1 MNTTTLLDVNIE
13 IERATRWLDEL
24 IDHGTGPV
32 DAGVVPVVEGLIRQ
46 LEASAVRE
54 SLARALVAERGL
66 QLADTGELWRVV
78 QGDALA
84 LLRQI
89 PDESID
95 GVFTDPPYSSGG
107 QFRGDRNAQSS
118 DKYQTAFSGNAGK
131 FPEIAGDNRDQ
142 RSYLAWCSLWI
153 AECRRV
159 LRPAAPF
166 AVYTDWRQIGVLQD
180 ALQCGGLIMRGVAP
194 WIKPTV
200 RPNAG
205 RFRQSAEFLVW
216 GTNGPTEVDFD
227 RWCGPGHWIVPV
239 RLEREHMTEKPVEI
253 ARDFARLTAEGGI
266 ILDPFAGAATAGVGA
281 LIEGRRFL
289 GFELVPAC
297 VEVARRWL
305 GSIVDGADRF
315 AVAAGQGSLFADGGA
330 K

>member
-1 MNTTTLLDVNIE
+1 MNATMTLLDVNRE
-13 IERATRWLDEL
+13 IERARRWLDEL

-32 DAGVVPVVEGLIRQ
+32 DAGVVPVVEGLIAQ

-54 SLARALVAERGL
+54 ALARALVAERGL
-66 QLADTGELWRVV
+66 QLADTGARWRMVR
-78 QGDALA
+78 GDALE

-89 PDESID
+89 PDESVD

-118 DKYQTAFSGNAGK
+118 EKYQTAFSGNAGK

-159 LRPAAPF
+159 MRAGAPF
-166 AVYTDWRQIGVLQD
+166 AIYTDWRQLGTIQD
-180 ALQCGGLIMRGVAP
+180 ALQAGGLIMRGVAP

-205 RFRQSAEFLVW
+205 RFRQSAEFVVW
-216 GTNGPTEVDFD
+216 GTNGPTELDYS
-227 RWCGPGHWIVPV
+227 RWCGPGYWIVPV
-239 RLEREHMTEKPVEI
+239 RTEREHMTEKPVEI
-253 ARDFARLTAEGGI
+253 ARDFARLTVDGGLV
-266 ILDPFAGAATAGVGA
+266 LDPFAGAATAGVGA
-281 LIEGRRFL
+281 LLEGRRFL
-289 GFELVPAC
+289 GLELVPEC
-297 VEVARRWL
+297 VTVAERWL
-305 GSIVDGADRF
+305 SSIVVGADRF
-315 AVAAGQGSLFADGGA
+315 AVAAGQGSLFGDGA
-330 K
+330 P